1 MRIIGL
7 ILSFGL
13 ISFIGCGGDK
23 GGADGA
29 SSPEELAKALVSSFG
44 DAAKFKKLLPT
55 EANLNSLMKCE
66 GDKNM
71 MAEQIKKL
79 GEEAEKEFAKM
90 KDIKIEFVSA
100 ETKDTKSIK
109 KGEKQGPCEAL
120 KDFEMAKIK
129 VKMKMTK
136 GDKTDEDSEG
146 FRGVKIDGKWYI
158 TDL

>member
-23 GGADGA
+23 GAAGA
-29 SSPEELAKALVSSFG
+29 SSPEDLAKSLVGSFG
-44 DAAKFKKLLPT
+44 DAAKFKKLLPS
-55 EANLNSLMKCE
+55 EGDLNALMKCE

-79 GEEAEKEFAKM
+79 GEEAEKEFAAM
-90 KDIKIEFVSA
+90 KDIKMEFVSA

-120 KDFEMAKIK
+120 KDFEVAKIK

-136 GDKTDEDSEG
+136 GDETKENSEG
-146 FRGVKIDGKWYI
+146 FRGVKIDGKWYV